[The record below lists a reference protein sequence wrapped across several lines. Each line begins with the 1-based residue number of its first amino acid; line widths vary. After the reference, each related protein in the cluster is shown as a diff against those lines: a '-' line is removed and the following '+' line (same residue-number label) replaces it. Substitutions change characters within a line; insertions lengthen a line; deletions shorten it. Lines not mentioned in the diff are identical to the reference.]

1 MSAYFVAGLRIH
13 DAARYDQ
20 YLEGFD
26 AVFERYEGE
35 VVLVDETPAVLEGA
49 WPYSRLVLLRFP
61 DEAAL
66 RRWYESPEYQ
76 RLARLRHGAADGF
89 IVVGHEGE

>member
-1 MSAYFVAGLRIH
+1 MSVYFVAGLRIH
-13 DAARYDQ
+13 DGAGYDR

-26 AVFERYEGE
+26 AVFGRYEGE
-35 VVLVDETPAVLEGA
+35 VVLVDETPAVLEGE
-49 WPYSRLVLLRFP
+49 WPYTRLVLLRFP

-76 RLARLRHGAADGF
+76 RLARLRHDAADGF